1 MVELHYISMKWIITI
16 SVLCIFN
23 LLPAQSD
30 IFGVWKAI
38 DDKDGDP
45 SSHLEIFKVGDKAHA
60 KVVKIYDQPADV
72 LCEPCK
78 GDKHNKPVLGM
89 EILWD
94 MQEKGTSWSGGRI
107 MDPENGKDY
116 KCKITQ
122 RDEDTLDVRGYIG
135 IPALGRTQTWYR
147 VK

>member
-1 MVELHYISMKWIITI
+1 MKWILTI
-16 SVLCIFN
+16 SALCLAS
-23 LLPAQSD
+23 LLSAQQPD
-30 IFGVWKAI
+30 IFGVWKTI
-38 DDKDGDP
+38 DDKDGQP
-45 SSHLEIFKVGDKAHA
+45 SSHLEIFMVGEKAHA
-60 KVVKIYDQPADV
+60 KVVKIYDYPEDI

-78 GDKHNKPVLGM
+78 GDRHNQPVLGM

-94 MQEKGTSWSGGRI
+94 MKCIGEVWKGGRI

-116 KCKITQ
+116 KCKITVN
-122 RDEDTLDVRGYIG
+122 DDGSLAVRGYIG